1 MKSRKER
8 LENKKQQLLSENIKS
23 VKKATTYIGT
33 TVLMGTA
40 GLVLSKVKAQADT
53 VQIDQNTSSNNN
65 NENTSANS
73 NNINDQNQVS
83 TQTAQTQTQAQAA
96 SSSQEQ
102 SQVASASQAV
112 PSSAAAPTVNVSR
125 TYPGNVQTF
134 LNNIAGPAQQVAQQ
148 RGLYASLMIAQAAL
162 ESGWGG
168 SYLSTSAY
176 NLFGV
181 KWSGSG
187 AYIELPTQ
195 EFYNGSY
202 HTIYDKFQ
210 RYSSYAE
217 SLNGYANVIT
227 TRFPKST
234 RANSANYAIAAQNL
248 RYGVYGTYATAPDYA
263 DKLIRVIQ
271 TYNLTAYDVGGTS
284 VDTNQT
290 PTNNNNNV
298 DQTQTSG
305 NGTYTVKAGDSLY
318 RIAKNHN
325 ISLQELKSLNNLN
338 SDLIFAGQVLKVS
351 GQVSSSQPSTNTNTS
366 QNSNQTQT
374 NGNGT
379 YTVKAGDSLYRIAVN
394 HNMSLQ
400 ELKNLNNLSS
410 NLIMPGQV
418 LKVSGQVSSSQ
429 PSTNTNTSQNS
440 NQTQT
445 NGNGTYT
452 VKAGD
457 SLYRI
462 AVNHNMSLQEL
473 KNLNNLSSN
482 LIMPGQVLKVSG
494 QVSSSQPSTNTNT
507 SQNSNQTQT
516 NGNGTYTVKA
526 GDSLYRIAVNHNMS
540 LQELKNLNN
549 LSSNLIMPGQVLKV
563 SGQVSSSQPSTNTSQ
578 SSNQPQASVNGTYTV
593 KAGDSLYRI
602 AVNHNMS
609 LQELKNLNNLSSNL
623 IMPGQVLKVSG
634 QVSSSQPS
642 TNTSQSSNQPQ
653 ASVNGTYTV
662 KAGDSLWAIANSHKM
677 TLNDLKRVNNLSS
690 DLIYVGQT
698 LKVTKGAVTTANKP
712 NTQSNTNKTYT
723 VKAGDSLWR
732 IASNNG
738 TTVNQ
743 LKALNNL
750 TSDMI
755 YVGQNLKLK

>member
-96 SSSQEQ
+96 SSIQEQ

-112 PSSAAAPTVNVSR
+112 PSSTTAPTVNVSR

-351 GQVSSSQPSTNTNTS
+351 GQVSSSQSSTNTS
-366 QNSNQTQT
+366 QSSNQTQT
-374 NGNGT
+374 SGNGT
-379 YTVKAGDSLYRIAVN
+379 YTVKAGDSLYRIAKN
-394 HNMSLQ
+394 HNISLQ

-429 PSTNTNTSQNS
+429 PSTNTSQSS

-445 NGNGTYT
+445 
-452 VKAGD
+452 
-457 SLYRI
+457 S
-462 AVNHNMSLQEL
+462 
-473 KNLNNLSSN
+473 
-482 LIMPGQVLKVSG
+482 
-494 QVSSSQPSTNTNT
+494 
-507 SQNSNQTQT
+507 
-516 NGNGTYTVKA
+516 GNGTYTVKA

-578 SSNQPQASVNGTYTV
+578 NSNQTQT
-593 KAGDSLYRI
+593 
-602 AVNHNMS
+602 
-609 LQELKNLNNLSSNL
+609 
-623 IMPGQVLKVSG
+623 SG
-634 QVSSSQPS
+634 
-642 TNTSQSSNQPQ
+642 
-653 ASVNGTYTV
+653 NGTYTV

>member
-1 MKSRKER
+1 LKSRKER

-96 SSSQEQ
+96 SSIQEQ

-112 PSSAAAPTVNVSR
+112 PSSTTAPTVNVSR

-351 GQVSSSQPSTNTNTS
+351 GQVSSSQSSTNTS
-366 QNSNQTQT
+366 QSSNQTQAS
-374 NGNGT
+374 GNGT
-379 YTVKAGDSLYRIAVN
+379 YTVKAGDSLYRIAKN
-394 HNMSLQ
+394 HNISLQ

-429 PSTNTNTSQNS
+429 PSTNTNTSQSS

-462 AVNHNMSLQEL
+462 AVNHNISLQEL

-494 QVSSSQPSTNTNT
+494 QVSSSQPSTNT

-516 NGNGTYTVKA
+516 SGNGTYTVKA

-578 SSNQPQASVNGTYTV
+578 NSNQTQT
-593 KAGDSLYRI
+593 
-602 AVNHNMS
+602 
-609 LQELKNLNNLSSNL
+609 
-623 IMPGQVLKVSG
+623 SG
-634 QVSSSQPS
+634 
-642 TNTSQSSNQPQ
+642 
-653 ASVNGTYTV
+653 NGTYTV

>member
-1 MKSRKER
+1 LKSRKER

-40 GLVLSKVKAQADT
+40 GLVLSKAKAQADT
-53 VQIDQNTSSNNN
+53 VQVDQNTSSNNN

-73 NNINDQNQVS
+73 NNINEQSQVS
-83 TQTAQTQTQAQAA
+83 AQTAQTQTQDQAA
-96 SSSQEQ
+96 TPTQDQ
-102 SQVASASQAV
+102 SQVAPASQAV
-112 PSSAAAPTVNVSR
+112 PNSATAPTVSVSR
-125 TYPGNVQTF
+125 AYPGNVQTF

-271 TYNLTAYDVGGTS
+271 AYNLTAYDVGGSS

-290 PTNNNNNV
+290 PTTNNNNAG
-298 DQTQTSG
+298 QTQTSG

-325 ISLQELKSLNNLN
+325 MSLQELKSLNNLS

-351 GQVSSSQPSTNTNTS
+351 GQVTSNQPSTNTNTS
-366 QNSNQTQT
+366 QNSNQTQAS
-374 NGNGT
+374 GNGT

-418 LKVSGQVSSSQ
+418 LKVSGQATSNQ
-429 PSTNTNTSQNS
+429 PSTNTNTNTSQNS
-440 NQTQT
+440 NQTQAS
-445 NGNGTYT
+445 GNGTYT

-494 QVSSSQPSTNTNT
+494 QATSNQSSTNTNT
-507 SQNSNQTQT
+507 SQNSNQTQAS
-516 NGNGTYTVKA
+516 GNGTYTVKA

-563 SGQVSSSQPSTNTSQ
+563 SGKTVPNKPSTNTAQ
-578 SSNQPQASVNGTYTV
+578 NSNQTQT
-593 KAGDSLYRI
+593 
-602 AVNHNMS
+602 
-609 LQELKNLNNLSSNL
+609 
-623 IMPGQVLKVSG
+623 SG
-634 QVSSSQPS
+634 
-642 TNTSQSSNQPQ
+642 
-653 ASVNGTYTV
+653 NGTYTV

-677 TLNDLKRVNNLSS
+677 TLNDLKQVNNLSS

-698 LKVTKGAVTTANKP
+698 LKVTKGAVTTANKT
-712 NTQSNTNKTYT
+712 NAQSSPKKTYT

>member
-40 GLVLSKVKAQADT
+40 GLVLSKAKAQADT

-73 NNINDQNQVS
+73 NNINEQSQVS
-83 TQTAQTQTQAQAA
+83 AQTAQTQIQDRSATPTQD
-96 SSSQEQ
+96 Q
-102 SQVASASQAV
+102 SQVAPASQAV
-112 PSSAAAPTVNVSR
+112 PNSATTPTVSVSR
-125 TYPGNVQTF
+125 AYPGNVQIF

-271 TYNLTAYDVGGTS
+271 AYNLTAYDVGGSS

-290 PTNNNNNV
+290 PTTNNNNAG
-298 DQTQTSG
+298 QTQTSG

-325 ISLQELKSLNNLN
+325 MSLQELKSLNNLS

-351 GQVSSSQPSTNTNTS
+351 GQVTTNQPSTNTNTS
-366 QNSNQTQT
+366 QNSNQAQTSGNGTYTVKAGDSLYRIAVNHNMSLQELKNLNNLSSNLIIPGQVLKVSGQATSNQPSTNTSQNSNQTQASGNGTYMVKAGDSLYRIAVNHNMSLQELKNLNNLSSNLIMPGQVLKVSGQATSNQPST
-374 NGNGT
+374 NTSQNSNQTQASGNGT

-418 LKVSGQVSSSQ
+418 LKVSGKTVSNK
-429 PSTNTNTSQNS
+429 PSTNTAQNS
-440 NQTQT
+440 NQNQA
-445 NGNGTYT
+445 NG
-452 VKAGD
+452 
-457 SLYRI
+457 
-462 AVNHNMSLQEL
+462 
-473 KNLNNLSSN
+473 
-482 LIMPGQVLKVSG
+482 
-494 QVSSSQPSTNTNT
+494 
-507 SQNSNQTQT
+507 
-516 NGNGTYTVKA
+516 
-526 GDSLYRIAVNHNMS
+526 
-540 LQELKNLNN
+540 
-549 LSSNLIMPGQVLKV
+549 
-563 SGQVSSSQPSTNTSQ
+563 
-578 SSNQPQASVNGTYTV
+578 
-593 KAGDSLYRI
+593 
-602 AVNHNMS
+602 
-609 LQELKNLNNLSSNL
+609 
-623 IMPGQVLKVSG
+623 
-634 QVSSSQPS
+634 
-642 TNTSQSSNQPQ
+642 
-653 ASVNGTYTV
+653 NGTYTV

-677 TLNDLKRVNNLSS
+677 TLNDLKQVNNLSS

-698 LKVTKGAVTTANKP
+698 LKVTKGAVTTANKT
-712 NTQSNTNKTYT
+712 NAQSSPKKTYT

>member
-40 GLVLSKVKAQADT
+40 GLVLSKAKAQADT

-73 NNINDQNQVS
+73 NNINEQSQVS
-83 TQTAQTQTQAQAA
+83 AQTAQTQIQDRSATPTQD
-96 SSSQEQ
+96 Q
-102 SQVASASQAV
+102 SQVAPASQAV
-112 PSSAAAPTVNVSR
+112 PNSATTPTVSVSR
-125 TYPGNVQTF
+125 AYPGNVQIF

-271 TYNLTAYDVGGTS
+271 AYNLTAYDVGGSS

-290 PTNNNNNV
+290 PTTNNNNAG
-298 DQTQTSG
+298 QTQTSG

-325 ISLQELKSLNNLN
+325 MSLQELKSLNNLS

-351 GQVSSSQPSTNTNTS
+351 GQVTTNQPSTNTNTS
-366 QNSNQTQT
+366 QNSNQAQT
-374 NGNGT
+374 SGNGT

-418 LKVSGQVSSSQ
+418 LKVSGKTVSNK
-429 PSTNTNTSQNS
+429 PSTNTAQNS
-440 NQTQT
+440 NQNQA
-445 NGNGTYT
+445 NG
-452 VKAGD
+452 
-457 SLYRI
+457 
-462 AVNHNMSLQEL
+462 
-473 KNLNNLSSN
+473 
-482 LIMPGQVLKVSG
+482 
-494 QVSSSQPSTNTNT
+494 
-507 SQNSNQTQT
+507 
-516 NGNGTYTVKA
+516 
-526 GDSLYRIAVNHNMS
+526 
-540 LQELKNLNN
+540 
-549 LSSNLIMPGQVLKV
+549 
-563 SGQVSSSQPSTNTSQ
+563 
-578 SSNQPQASVNGTYTV
+578 
-593 KAGDSLYRI
+593 
-602 AVNHNMS
+602 
-609 LQELKNLNNLSSNL
+609 
-623 IMPGQVLKVSG
+623 
-634 QVSSSQPS
+634 
-642 TNTSQSSNQPQ
+642 
-653 ASVNGTYTV
+653 NGTYTV

-677 TLNDLKRVNNLSS
+677 TLNDLKQVNNLSS

-698 LKVTKGAVTTANKP
+698 LKVTKGAVTTANKT
-712 NTQSNTNKTYT
+712 NAQSSPKKTYT

>member
-96 SSSQEQ
+96 SSIQEQ

-351 GQVSSSQPSTNTNTS
+351 GQVSSSQSSTNTS
-366 QNSNQTQT
+366 QSSNQTQ
-374 NGNGT
+374 
-379 YTVKAGDSLYRIAVN
+379 AS
-394 HNMSLQ
+394 
-400 ELKNLNNLSS
+400 
-410 NLIMPGQV
+410 
-418 LKVSGQVSSSQ
+418 
-429 PSTNTNTSQNS
+429 
-440 NQTQT
+440 
-445 NGNGTYT
+445 
-452 VKAGD
+452 
-457 SLYRI
+457 
-462 AVNHNMSLQEL
+462 
-473 KNLNNLSSN
+473 
-482 LIMPGQVLKVSG
+482 
-494 QVSSSQPSTNTNT
+494 
-507 SQNSNQTQT
+507 
-516 NGNGTYTVKA
+516 GNGTYTVKA

-578 SSNQPQASVNGTYTV
+578 SSNQTQTNGNGTYTV

-634 QVSSSQPS
+634 QVSSSQSS

>member
-96 SSSQEQ
+96 SSIQEQ

-112 PSSAAAPTVNVSR
+112 PSSTTAPTVNVSR

-351 GQVSSSQPSTNTNTS
+351 GQVSSSQSSTNTSQSSNQTQASGNGTYTVKAGDSLYRIAKNHNISLQELKNLNNLSSNLIMPGQVLKVSGQVSSSQPSTNTS
-366 QNSNQTQT
+366 QSSNQTQT
-374 NGNGT
+374 SGNGT

-429 PSTNTNTSQNS
+429 Q
-440 NQTQT
+440 
-445 NGNGTYT
+445 
-452 VKAGD
+452 
-457 SLYRI
+457 
-462 AVNHNMSLQEL
+462 
-473 KNLNNLSSN
+473 
-482 LIMPGQVLKVSG
+482 
-494 QVSSSQPSTNTNT
+494 
-507 SQNSNQTQT
+507 
-516 NGNGTYTVKA
+516 
-526 GDSLYRIAVNHNMS
+526 
-540 LQELKNLNN
+540 
-549 LSSNLIMPGQVLKV
+549 
-563 SGQVSSSQPSTNTSQ
+563 STNTSQ
-578 SSNQPQASVNGTYTV
+578 SSNQTQT
-593 KAGDSLYRI
+593 
-602 AVNHNMS
+602 
-609 LQELKNLNNLSSNL
+609 
-623 IMPGQVLKVSG
+623 SG
-634 QVSSSQPS
+634 
-642 TNTSQSSNQPQ
+642 
-653 ASVNGTYTV
+653 NGTYTV

>member
-1 MKSRKER
+1 
-8 LENKKQQLLSENIKS
+8 
-23 VKKATTYIGT
+23 
-33 TVLMGTA
+33 
-40 GLVLSKVKAQADT
+40 
-53 VQIDQNTSSNNN
+53 
-65 NENTSANS
+65 
-73 NNINDQNQVS
+73 
-83 TQTAQTQTQAQAA
+83 
-96 SSSQEQ
+96 
-102 SQVASASQAV
+102 
-112 PSSAAAPTVNVSR
+112 
-125 TYPGNVQTF
+125 
-134 LNNIAGPAQQVAQQ
+134 
-148 RGLYASLMIAQAAL
+148 
-162 ESGWGG
+162 
-168 SYLSTSAY
+168 
-176 NLFGV
+176 
-181 KWSGSG
+181 
-187 AYIELPTQ
+187 
-195 EFYNGSY
+195 
-202 HTIYDKFQ
+202 
-210 RYSSYAE
+210 
-217 SLNGYANVIT
+217 
-227 TRFPKST
+227 
-234 RANSANYAIAAQNL
+234 
-248 RYGVYGTYATAPDYA
+248 
-263 DKLIRVIQ
+263 
-271 TYNLTAYDVGGTS
+271 
-284 VDTNQT
+284 
-290 PTNNNNNV
+290 
-298 DQTQTSG
+298 
-305 NGTYTVKAGDSLY
+305 
-318 RIAKNHN
+318 
-325 ISLQELKSLNNLN
+325 
-338 SDLIFAGQVLKVS
+338 
-351 GQVSSSQPSTNTNTS
+351 
-366 QNSNQTQT
+366 
-374 NGNGT
+374 
-379 YTVKAGDSLYRIAVN
+379 
-394 HNMSLQ
+394 
-400 ELKNLNNLSS
+400 
-410 NLIMPGQV
+410 MPGQV

-563 SGQVSSSQPSTNTSQ
+563 SGQVSSSQS
-578 SSNQPQASVNGTYTV
+578 
-593 KAGDSLYRI
+593 
-602 AVNHNMS
+602 
-609 LQELKNLNNLSSNL
+609 
-623 IMPGQVLKVSG
+623 
-634 QVSSSQPS
+634 S

>member
-40 GLVLSKVKAQADT
+40 GLVLSKAKAQADT
-53 VQIDQNTSSNNN
+53 VQVDQNTSSNNN

-73 NNINDQNQVS
+73 NNINEQSQVS
-83 TQTAQTQTQAQAA
+83 AQTAQTQTQDQAA
-96 SSSQEQ
+96 TPTQDQ
-102 SQVASASQAV
+102 SQVAPASQAV
-112 PSSAAAPTVNVSR
+112 PNSATAPTVSVSR
-125 TYPGNVQTF
+125 AYPGNVQTF

-271 TYNLTAYDVGGTS
+271 AYNLTAYDVGGSS

-290 PTNNNNNV
+290 PTTNNNNAG
-298 DQTQTSG
+298 QTQTSG

-325 ISLQELKSLNNLN
+325 MSLQELKSLNNLS

-351 GQVSSSQPSTNTNTS
+351 GQVTSNQPSTNTS
-366 QNSNQTQT
+366 QNSNQTQAS
-374 NGNGT
+374 GNGT

-418 LKVSGQVSSSQ
+418 LKVSGQATSNQ
-429 PSTNTNTSQNS
+429 PSTNTNTNTSQNS
-440 NQTQT
+440 NQTQAS
-445 NGNGTYT
+445 GNGTYT

-494 QVSSSQPSTNTNT
+494 KTVSNKPSTNTA
-507 SQNSNQTQT
+507 QNSNQTQT
-516 NGNGTYTVKA
+516 
-526 GDSLYRIAVNHNMS
+526 
-540 LQELKNLNN
+540 
-549 LSSNLIMPGQVLKV
+549 
-563 SGQVSSSQPSTNTSQ
+563 SG
-578 SSNQPQASVNGTYTV
+578 
-593 KAGDSLYRI
+593 
-602 AVNHNMS
+602 
-609 LQELKNLNNLSSNL
+609 
-623 IMPGQVLKVSG
+623 
-634 QVSSSQPS
+634 
-642 TNTSQSSNQPQ
+642 
-653 ASVNGTYTV
+653 NGTYTV

-677 TLNDLKRVNNLSS
+677 TLNDLKQVNNLSS

-698 LKVTKGAVTTANKP
+698 LKVTKGAVTTANKT
-712 NTQSNTNKTYT
+712 NAQSSPKKTYT

>member
-40 GLVLSKVKAQADT
+40 GLVLSKAKAQADT
-53 VQIDQNTSSNNN
+53 VQVDQNTSSNNN

-73 NNINDQNQVS
+73 NNINEQSQVS
-83 TQTAQTQTQAQAA
+83 AQTAQTQTQDQAA
-96 SSSQEQ
+96 TPTQDQ
-102 SQVASASQAV
+102 SQVAPASQAV
-112 PSSAAAPTVNVSR
+112 PNSATAPTVSVSR
-125 TYPGNVQTF
+125 AYPGNVQTF

-271 TYNLTAYDVGGTS
+271 AYNLTAYDVGGSS

-290 PTNNNNNV
+290 PTTNNNNAG
-298 DQTQTSG
+298 QTQTSG

-325 ISLQELKSLNNLN
+325 MSLQELKSLNNLS

-351 GQVSSSQPSTNTNTS
+351 GQVTSNQPSTNTNTS
-366 QNSNQTQT
+366 QNSNQTQAS
-374 NGNGT
+374 GNGT

-418 LKVSGQVSSSQ
+418 LKVSGQATSNQ
-429 PSTNTNTSQNS
+429 PNTNTSQNS
-440 NQTQT
+440 NQTQAS
-445 NGNGTYT
+445 GNGTYT

-494 QVSSSQPSTNTNT
+494 QATSNQPSTNTNTNT
-507 SQNSNQTQT
+507 SQNSNQTQAS
-516 NGNGTYTVKA
+516 GNGTYTVKA

-563 SGQVSSSQPSTNTSQ
+563 SGKTVSNKPSTNTAQ
-578 SSNQPQASVNGTYTV
+578 NSNQTQT
-593 KAGDSLYRI
+593 
-602 AVNHNMS
+602 
-609 LQELKNLNNLSSNL
+609 
-623 IMPGQVLKVSG
+623 SG
-634 QVSSSQPS
+634 
-642 TNTSQSSNQPQ
+642 
-653 ASVNGTYTV
+653 NGTYTV

-677 TLNDLKRVNNLSS
+677 TLNDLKQVNNLSS

-698 LKVTKGAVTTANKP
+698 LKVTKGAVTTANKT
-712 NTQSNTNKTYT
+712 NAQSSPKKTYT

>member
-351 GQVSSSQPSTNTNTS
+351 GQVLKVSGQVSSSQSSTNTS
-366 QNSNQTQT
+366 QSSNQTQAS
-374 NGNGT
+374 GNGT

-429 PSTNTNTSQNS
+429 PSTNTNTSQSS

-445 NGNGTYT
+445 
-452 VKAGD
+452 
-457 SLYRI
+457 S
-462 AVNHNMSLQEL
+462 
-473 KNLNNLSSN
+473 
-482 LIMPGQVLKVSG
+482 
-494 QVSSSQPSTNTNT
+494 
-507 SQNSNQTQT
+507 
-516 NGNGTYTVKA
+516 GNGTYTVKA

-578 SSNQPQASVNGTYTV
+578 SSNQPQASGNGTYTV

-634 QVSSSQPS
+634 QVSSSQPN
-642 TNTSQSSNQPQ
+642 TNTSQSSNQTQ
-653 ASVNGTYTV
+653 TSGNGTYTV

>member
-351 GQVSSSQPSTNTNTS
+351 GQVSSSQSSTNTS
-366 QNSNQTQT
+366 QSSNQTQT
-374 NGNGT
+374 SGNGT
-379 YTVKAGDSLYRIAVN
+379 YTVKAGDSLYRIAVS
-394 HNMSLQ
+394 HNISLQ

-494 QVSSSQPSTNTNT
+494 QVSSSQSSTNT
-507 SQNSNQTQT
+507 SQSSNQTQT
-516 NGNGTYTVKA
+516 SGNGTYTVKA

-578 SSNQPQASVNGTYTV
+578 SSNQTQASG
-593 KAGDSLYRI
+593 
-602 AVNHNMS
+602 
-609 LQELKNLNNLSSNL
+609 
-623 IMPGQVLKVSG
+623 
-634 QVSSSQPS
+634 
-642 TNTSQSSNQPQ
+642 
-653 ASVNGTYTV
+653 NGTYTV

-698 LKVTKGAVTTANKP
+698 LKVTKGAVTTVNKP

>member
-96 SSSQEQ
+96 SSIQEQ

-112 PSSAAAPTVNVSR
+112 PSSTTAPTVNVSR

-351 GQVSSSQPSTNTNTS
+351 GQVSSSQSSTNTSQSSNQTQASGNGTYTVKAGDSLYRIAKNHNISLQELKNLNNLSSNLIMPGQVLKVSGQVSSSQPSTNTSQSSNQTQTNGNGTYTVKAGDSLYRIAVNHNISLQELKNLNNLSSNLIMPGQVLKVSGQVSSSQPSTNTS

-374 NGNGT
+374 SGNGT

-429 PSTNTNTSQNS
+429 Q
-440 NQTQT
+440 
-445 NGNGTYT
+445 
-452 VKAGD
+452 
-457 SLYRI
+457 
-462 AVNHNMSLQEL
+462 
-473 KNLNNLSSN
+473 
-482 LIMPGQVLKVSG
+482 
-494 QVSSSQPSTNTNT
+494 
-507 SQNSNQTQT
+507 
-516 NGNGTYTVKA
+516 
-526 GDSLYRIAVNHNMS
+526 
-540 LQELKNLNN
+540 
-549 LSSNLIMPGQVLKV
+549 
-563 SGQVSSSQPSTNTSQ
+563 STNTSQ
-578 SSNQPQASVNGTYTV
+578 SSNQTQT
-593 KAGDSLYRI
+593 
-602 AVNHNMS
+602 
-609 LQELKNLNNLSSNL
+609 
-623 IMPGQVLKVSG
+623 SG
-634 QVSSSQPS
+634 
-642 TNTSQSSNQPQ
+642 
-653 ASVNGTYTV
+653 NGTYTV

-732 IASNNG
+732 IASTNG

>member
-96 SSSQEQ
+96 SSIQEQ

-112 PSSAAAPTVNVSR
+112 PSSTTAPTVNVSR

-351 GQVSSSQPSTNTNTS
+351 GQVSSSQSSTNTSQSSNQTQTSGNGTYTVKAGDSLYRIAKNHNISLQELKNLNNLSSNLIMPGQVLKVSGQVSSSQPSTNTNTS
-366 QNSNQTQT
+366 QNSNQTQAS
-374 NGNGT
+374 GNGT

-418 LKVSGQVSSSQ
+418 LKVSSQVSSSQ
-429 PSTNTNTSQNS
+429 PSTNTSQSS
-440 NQTQT
+440 NQTQAS
-445 NGNGTYT
+445 GNGTYT

-482 LIMPGQVLKVSG
+482 LIMPGQVLKVS
-494 QVSSSQPSTNTNT
+494 S
-507 SQNSNQTQT
+507 
-516 NGNGTYTVKA
+516 
-526 GDSLYRIAVNHNMS
+526 
-540 LQELKNLNN
+540 
-549 LSSNLIMPGQVLKV
+549 
-563 SGQVSSSQPSTNTSQ
+563 QVSSSQPSTNTSQ
-578 SSNQPQASVNGTYTV
+578 SSNQTQASG
-593 KAGDSLYRI
+593 
-602 AVNHNMS
+602 
-609 LQELKNLNNLSSNL
+609 
-623 IMPGQVLKVSG
+623 
-634 QVSSSQPS
+634 
-642 TNTSQSSNQPQ
+642 
-653 ASVNGTYTV
+653 NGTYTV

>member
-40 GLVLSKVKAQADT
+40 GLVLSKAKAQADT

-73 NNINDQNQVS
+73 NNINEQSQVS
-83 TQTAQTQTQAQAA
+83 AQTAQTQIQDRSATPTQD
-96 SSSQEQ
+96 Q
-102 SQVASASQAV
+102 SQVAPASQAV
-112 PSSAAAPTVNVSR
+112 PNSATTPTVSVSR
-125 TYPGNVQTF
+125 AYPGNVQIF

-271 TYNLTAYDVGGTS
+271 AYNLTAYDVGGSS

-290 PTNNNNNV
+290 PTTNNNNAG
-298 DQTQTSG
+298 QTQTSG

-325 ISLQELKSLNNLN
+325 MSLQELKSLNNLS

-351 GQVSSSQPSTNTNTS
+351 GQVTTNQPSTNTNTS
-366 QNSNQTQT
+366 QNSNQAQTSGNGTYTVKTGDSLYRIAKNHNMSLQELKSLNNLSSDLIFAGQVLKVSGQVTTNQPSTNTNTSQNSNQAQTSGNGTYTVKAGDSLYRIAVNHNMSLQELKNLNNLSSNLIIPGQVLKVSGQATSNQPSTNTSQNSNQTQAS
-374 NGNGT
+374 GNGT

-418 LKVSGQVSSSQ
+418 LKVSGQATSNQ
-429 PSTNTNTSQNS
+429 PSTNTSQNS
-440 NQTQT
+440 NQTQAS
-445 NGNGTYT
+445 GNGTYT

-494 QVSSSQPSTNTNT
+494 KTVSNKPSTNTA
-507 SQNSNQTQT
+507 QNSNQNQA
-516 NGNGTYTVKA
+516 NG
-526 GDSLYRIAVNHNMS
+526 
-540 LQELKNLNN
+540 
-549 LSSNLIMPGQVLKV
+549 
-563 SGQVSSSQPSTNTSQ
+563 
-578 SSNQPQASVNGTYTV
+578 
-593 KAGDSLYRI
+593 
-602 AVNHNMS
+602 
-609 LQELKNLNNLSSNL
+609 
-623 IMPGQVLKVSG
+623 
-634 QVSSSQPS
+634 
-642 TNTSQSSNQPQ
+642 
-653 ASVNGTYTV
+653 NGTYTV

-677 TLNDLKRVNNLSS
+677 TLNDLKQVNNLSS

-698 LKVTKGAVTTANKP
+698 LKVTKGAVTTANKT
-712 NTQSNTNKTYT
+712 NAQSSPKKTYT

>member
-96 SSSQEQ
+96 SSIQEQ

-351 GQVSSSQPSTNTNTS
+351 GQVSSSQSSTNTS
-366 QNSNQTQT
+366 QSSNQPQ
-374 NGNGT
+374 
-379 YTVKAGDSLYRIAVN
+379 AS
-394 HNMSLQ
+394 
-400 ELKNLNNLSS
+400 
-410 NLIMPGQV
+410 
-418 LKVSGQVSSSQ
+418 
-429 PSTNTNTSQNS
+429 
-440 NQTQT
+440 
-445 NGNGTYT
+445 
-452 VKAGD
+452 
-457 SLYRI
+457 
-462 AVNHNMSLQEL
+462 
-473 KNLNNLSSN
+473 
-482 LIMPGQVLKVSG
+482 
-494 QVSSSQPSTNTNT
+494 
-507 SQNSNQTQT
+507 
-516 NGNGTYTVKA
+516 GNGTYTVKA

-578 SSNQPQASVNGTYTV
+578 SSNQTQASG
-593 KAGDSLYRI
+593 
-602 AVNHNMS
+602 
-609 LQELKNLNNLSSNL
+609 
-623 IMPGQVLKVSG
+623 
-634 QVSSSQPS
+634 
-642 TNTSQSSNQPQ
+642 
-653 ASVNGTYTV
+653 NGTYTV

-698 LKVTKGAVTTANKP
+698 LKVTKGAVTTVNKP

>member
-96 SSSQEQ
+96 SSIQEQ

-351 GQVSSSQPSTNTNTS
+351 GQVSSSQSSTNTS
-366 QNSNQTQT
+366 QSSNQTQ
-374 NGNGT
+374 
-379 YTVKAGDSLYRIAVN
+379 AS
-394 HNMSLQ
+394 
-400 ELKNLNNLSS
+400 
-410 NLIMPGQV
+410 
-418 LKVSGQVSSSQ
+418 
-429 PSTNTNTSQNS
+429 
-440 NQTQT
+440 
-445 NGNGTYT
+445 GNGTYT

-578 SSNQPQASVNGTYTV
+578 SSNQTQTNGNGTYTV

-634 QVSSSQPS
+634 QVSSSQSS

>member
-40 GLVLSKVKAQADT
+40 GLVLSRAKAQADT

-73 NNINDQNQVS
+73 NNINDQDQVS
-83 TQTAQTQTQAQAA
+83 TQTQTQDQVA
-96 SSSQEQ
+96 SSTQEQ
-102 SQVASASQAV
+102 SQAASASQAV
-112 PSSAAAPTVNVSR
+112 PSSDTAPTVNVSR
-125 TYPGNVQTF
+125 AYPGNVQTF
-134 LNNIAGPAQQVAQQ
+134 LNNIAGSAQQVAQQ

-248 RYGVYGTYATAPDYA
+248 RYGVYGAYATAPDYA

-271 TYNLTAYDVGGTS
+271 TYNLTAYDVGGAS

-298 DQTQTSG
+298 GQTQTSG
-305 NGTYTVKAGDSLY
+305 SGTYTVKAGDSLY

-325 ISLQELKSLNNLN
+325 MSLQELKSLNNLS

-374 NGNGT
+374 
-379 YTVKAGDSLYRIAVN
+379 S
-394 HNMSLQ
+394 
-400 ELKNLNNLSS
+400 
-410 NLIMPGQV
+410 
-418 LKVSGQVSSSQ
+418 
-429 PSTNTNTSQNS
+429 
-440 NQTQT
+440 
-445 NGNGTYT
+445 
-452 VKAGD
+452 
-457 SLYRI
+457 
-462 AVNHNMSLQEL
+462 
-473 KNLNNLSSN
+473 
-482 LIMPGQVLKVSG
+482 
-494 QVSSSQPSTNTNT
+494 
-507 SQNSNQTQT
+507 
-516 NGNGTYTVKA
+516 GNGTYTVKA

-578 SSNQPQASVNGTYTV
+578 SSNQTQT
-593 KAGDSLYRI
+593 
-602 AVNHNMS
+602 
-609 LQELKNLNNLSSNL
+609 
-623 IMPGQVLKVSG
+623 SG
-634 QVSSSQPS
+634 
-642 TNTSQSSNQPQ
+642 
-653 ASVNGTYTV
+653 NGTYTV

>member
-429 PSTNTNTSQNS
+429 PSTNTSQSS

-494 QVSSSQPSTNTNT
+494 QVSSSQS
-507 SQNSNQTQT
+507 
-516 NGNGTYTVKA
+516 
-526 GDSLYRIAVNHNMS
+526 
-540 LQELKNLNN
+540 
-549 LSSNLIMPGQVLKV
+549 
-563 SGQVSSSQPSTNTSQ
+563 
-578 SSNQPQASVNGTYTV
+578 
-593 KAGDSLYRI
+593 
-602 AVNHNMS
+602 
-609 LQELKNLNNLSSNL
+609 
-623 IMPGQVLKVSG
+623 
-634 QVSSSQPS
+634 S

>member
-351 GQVSSSQPSTNTNTS
+351 GQVSSSQSSTNTS
-366 QNSNQTQT
+366 QSSNQTQT
-374 NGNGT
+374 SGNGT
-379 YTVKAGDSLYRIAVN
+379 YTVKAGDSLYRIAVS
-394 HNMSLQ
+394 HNISLQ

-494 QVSSSQPSTNTNT
+494 QVSSSQSSTNT
-507 SQNSNQTQT
+507 SQSSNQPQAS
-516 NGNGTYTVKA
+516 GNGTYTVKA

-578 SSNQPQASVNGTYTV
+578 SSNQTQASG
-593 KAGDSLYRI
+593 
-602 AVNHNMS
+602 
-609 LQELKNLNNLSSNL
+609 
-623 IMPGQVLKVSG
+623 
-634 QVSSSQPS
+634 
-642 TNTSQSSNQPQ
+642 
-653 ASVNGTYTV
+653 NGTYTV

-698 LKVTKGAVTTANKP
+698 LKVTKGAVTTVNKP

>member
-96 SSSQEQ
+96 SSIQEQ

-112 PSSAAAPTVNVSR
+112 PSSTTAPTVNVSR

-578 SSNQPQASVNGTYTV
+578 SSNQPQASGNGTYTV

-634 QVSSSQPS
+634 QVSSSQSS

-698 LKVTKGAVTTANKP
+698 LKVTKGAVTAANKP

>member
-40 GLVLSKVKAQADT
+40 GLVLSKAKAQADT

-73 NNINDQNQVS
+73 NNINEQSQVS
-83 TQTAQTQTQAQAA
+83 AQTAQTQIQDRSATPTQD
-96 SSSQEQ
+96 Q
-102 SQVASASQAV
+102 SQVAPASQAV
-112 PSSAAAPTVNVSR
+112 PNSATTPTVSVSR
-125 TYPGNVQTF
+125 AYPGNVQIF

-217 SLNGYANVIT
+217 SLNGYANAIT

-271 TYNLTAYDVGGTS
+271 AYNLIAYDVGGSS

-290 PTNNNNNV
+290 PTTNNNNAG
-298 DQTQTSG
+298 QTQTSG

-325 ISLQELKSLNNLN
+325 MSLQELKSLNNLS

-351 GQVSSSQPSTNTNTS
+351 GQVTTNQPSTNTNTS
-366 QNSNQTQT
+366 QNSNQAQTSGNGTYTVKAGDSLYRIAVNYNMSLQELKNLNNLSSNLIIPGQVLKVSGQATSNQPSTNTSQNSNQTQAS
-374 NGNGT
+374 GNGT

-418 LKVSGQVSSSQ
+418 LKVSGQATSNQ
-429 PSTNTNTSQNS
+429 PSTNTSQNS
-440 NQTQT
+440 NQTQAS
-445 NGNGTYT
+445 GNGTYT

-494 QVSSSQPSTNTNT
+494 QANTSQPSTNTNT
-507 SQNSNQTQT
+507 SQNSNQAQAS
-516 NGNGTYTVKA
+516 GNGTYTVKA

-563 SGQVSSSQPSTNTSQ
+563 SGKTVSNKPSTNTAQ
-578 SSNQPQASVNGTYTV
+578 NSNQNQANG
-593 KAGDSLYRI
+593 
-602 AVNHNMS
+602 
-609 LQELKNLNNLSSNL
+609 
-623 IMPGQVLKVSG
+623 
-634 QVSSSQPS
+634 
-642 TNTSQSSNQPQ
+642 
-653 ASVNGTYTV
+653 NGTYTV

-677 TLNDLKRVNNLSS
+677 TLNDLKQVNNLSS

-698 LKVTKGAVTTANKP
+698 LKVTKGAVTTANKT
-712 NTQSNTNKTYT
+712 NAQSSPKKTYT

>member
-96 SSSQEQ
+96 SSIQEQ

-112 PSSAAAPTVNVSR
+112 PSSTTAPTVNVSR
-125 TYPGNVQTF
+125 TYPGNVQIF

-351 GQVSSSQPSTNTNTS
+351 GQVSSSQSSTNTS
-366 QNSNQTQT
+366 QSSNQTQAS
-374 NGNGT
+374 GNGT
-379 YTVKAGDSLYRIAVN
+379 YTVKAGDSLYRIAKN
-394 HNMSLQ
+394 HNISLQ

-429 PSTNTNTSQNS
+429 PNTNTNTSQS
-440 NQTQT
+440 
-445 NGNGTYT
+445 
-452 VKAGD
+452 
-457 SLYRI
+457 
-462 AVNHNMSLQEL
+462 
-473 KNLNNLSSN
+473 
-482 LIMPGQVLKVSG
+482 
-494 QVSSSQPSTNTNT
+494 
-507 SQNSNQTQT
+507 SNQTQT

-578 SSNQPQASVNGTYTV
+578 SSNQTQTSGNGTYTV

-642 TNTSQSSNQPQ
+642 TNTSQNSNQTQ
-653 ASVNGTYTV
+653 TSGNGTYTV

>member
-400 ELKNLNNLSS
+400 ELKNLNN
-410 NLIMPGQV
+410 
-418 LKVSGQVSSSQ
+418 
-429 PSTNTNTSQNS
+429 
-440 NQTQT
+440 
-445 NGNGTYT
+445 
-452 VKAGD
+452 
-457 SLYRI
+457 
-462 AVNHNMSLQEL
+462 
-473 KNLNNLSSN
+473 
-482 LIMPGQVLKVSG
+482 
-494 QVSSSQPSTNTNT
+494 
-507 SQNSNQTQT
+507 
-516 NGNGTYTVKA
+516 
-526 GDSLYRIAVNHNMS
+526 
-540 LQELKNLNN
+540 
-549 LSSNLIMPGQVLKV
+549 
-563 SGQVSSSQPSTNTSQ
+563 
-578 SSNQPQASVNGTYTV
+578 
-593 KAGDSLYRI
+593 
-602 AVNHNMS
+602 
-609 LQELKNLNNLSSNL
+609 
-623 IMPGQVLKVSG
+623 
-634 QVSSSQPS
+634 
-642 TNTSQSSNQPQ
+642 
-653 ASVNGTYTV
+653 
-662 KAGDSLWAIANSHKM
+662 
-677 TLNDLKRVNNLSS
+677 
-690 DLIYVGQT
+690 
-698 LKVTKGAVTTANKP
+698 
-712 NTQSNTNKTYT
+712 
-723 VKAGDSLWR
+723 
-732 IASNNG
+732 
-738 TTVNQ
+738 
-743 LKALNNL
+743 
-750 TSDMI
+750 
-755 YVGQNLKLK
+755 

>member
-494 QVSSSQPSTNTNT
+494 QVSSSQSSTNT
-507 SQNSNQTQT
+507 SQSSNQPQAS
-516 NGNGTYTVKA
+516 GNGTYTVKA

-563 SGQVSSSQPSTNTSQ
+563 SGQVSSSQS
-578 SSNQPQASVNGTYTV
+578 
-593 KAGDSLYRI
+593 
-602 AVNHNMS
+602 
-609 LQELKNLNNLSSNL
+609 
-623 IMPGQVLKVSG
+623 
-634 QVSSSQPS
+634 S

>member
-40 GLVLSKVKAQADT
+40 GLVLSKAKAQADT

-65 NENTSANS
+65 NNENTSANS
-73 NNINDQNQVS
+73 NNINEQSQVS
-83 TQTAQTQTQAQAA
+83 AQTAQTQIQDRSATPTQD
-96 SSSQEQ
+96 Q
-102 SQVASASQAV
+102 SQVAPASQAV
-112 PSSAAAPTVNVSR
+112 PNSATTPTVSVSR
-125 TYPGNVQTF
+125 AYPGNVQIF

-271 TYNLTAYDVGGTS
+271 AYNLIAYDVGGSS

-290 PTNNNNNV
+290 PTTNNNNAG
-298 DQTQTSG
+298 QTQTSG

-325 ISLQELKSLNNLN
+325 MSLQELKSLNNLS

-351 GQVSSSQPSTNTNTS
+351 GQVTTNQPSTNTNTS
-366 QNSNQTQT
+366 QNSNQAQTSGNGTYTVKAGDSLYRIAVNHNMSLQELKNLNNLSSNLIIPGQVLKVSGQATSNQPSTNTSQNSNQTQAS
-374 NGNGT
+374 GNGT

-418 LKVSGQVSSSQ
+418 LKVSGKTVSNK
-429 PSTNTNTSQNS
+429 PSTNTAQNS
-440 NQTQT
+440 NQNQA
-445 NGNGTYT
+445 NG
-452 VKAGD
+452 
-457 SLYRI
+457 
-462 AVNHNMSLQEL
+462 
-473 KNLNNLSSN
+473 
-482 LIMPGQVLKVSG
+482 
-494 QVSSSQPSTNTNT
+494 
-507 SQNSNQTQT
+507 
-516 NGNGTYTVKA
+516 
-526 GDSLYRIAVNHNMS
+526 
-540 LQELKNLNN
+540 
-549 LSSNLIMPGQVLKV
+549 
-563 SGQVSSSQPSTNTSQ
+563 
-578 SSNQPQASVNGTYTV
+578 
-593 KAGDSLYRI
+593 
-602 AVNHNMS
+602 
-609 LQELKNLNNLSSNL
+609 
-623 IMPGQVLKVSG
+623 
-634 QVSSSQPS
+634 
-642 TNTSQSSNQPQ
+642 
-653 ASVNGTYTV
+653 NGTYTV

-677 TLNDLKRVNNLSS
+677 TLNDLKQVNNLSS

-698 LKVTKGAVTTANKP
+698 LKVTKGAVTTANKT
-712 NTQSNTNKTYT
+712 NAQSSPKKTYT

>member
-40 GLVLSKVKAQADT
+40 GLVLSKAKAQADT

-73 NNINDQNQVS
+73 NNINEQSQVS
-83 TQTAQTQTQAQAA
+83 AQTAQTQIQDRSATPTQD
-96 SSSQEQ
+96 Q
-102 SQVASASQAV
+102 SQVAPASQAV
-112 PSSAAAPTVNVSR
+112 PNSATTPTVSVSR
-125 TYPGNVQTF
+125 AYPGNVQIF

-271 TYNLTAYDVGGTS
+271 AYNLIAYDVGGSS

-290 PTNNNNNV
+290 PTTNNNNAG
-298 DQTQTSG
+298 QTQTSG

-325 ISLQELKSLNNLN
+325 MSLQELKSLNNLS

-351 GQVSSSQPSTNTNTS
+351 GQVTTNQPSTNTNTS
-366 QNSNQTQT
+366 QNSNQAQTSGNGTYTVKAGDSLYRIAVNYNMSLQELKNLNNLSSNLIIPGQVLKVSGQATSNQPSTNTSQNSNQTQAS
-374 NGNGT
+374 GNGT

-418 LKVSGQVSSSQ
+418 LKVSGQANTSQ

-440 NQTQT
+440 NQAQAS
-445 NGNGTYT
+445 GNGTYT

-494 QVSSSQPSTNTNT
+494 KTVSNKPSTNTA
-507 SQNSNQTQT
+507 QNSNQNQA
-516 NGNGTYTVKA
+516 NG
-526 GDSLYRIAVNHNMS
+526 
-540 LQELKNLNN
+540 
-549 LSSNLIMPGQVLKV
+549 
-563 SGQVSSSQPSTNTSQ
+563 
-578 SSNQPQASVNGTYTV
+578 
-593 KAGDSLYRI
+593 
-602 AVNHNMS
+602 
-609 LQELKNLNNLSSNL
+609 
-623 IMPGQVLKVSG
+623 
-634 QVSSSQPS
+634 
-642 TNTSQSSNQPQ
+642 
-653 ASVNGTYTV
+653 NGTYTV

-677 TLNDLKRVNNLSS
+677 TLNDLKQVNNLSS

-698 LKVTKGAVTTANKP
+698 LKVTKGAVTTANKT
-712 NTQSNTNKTYT
+712 NAQSSPKKTYT

>member
-96 SSSQEQ
+96 SSIQEQ

-351 GQVSSSQPSTNTNTS
+351 GQVSSSQSSTNTS
-366 QNSNQTQT
+366 QSSNQTQT
-374 NGNGT
+374 SGNGT
-379 YTVKAGDSLYRIAVN
+379 YTVKAGDSLYRIAVS

-494 QVSSSQPSTNTNT
+494 QVSSSQSSTNT
-507 SQNSNQTQT
+507 SQSSNQPQAS
-516 NGNGTYTVKA
+516 GNGTYTVKA

-578 SSNQPQASVNGTYTV
+578 SSNQTQASG
-593 KAGDSLYRI
+593 
-602 AVNHNMS
+602 
-609 LQELKNLNNLSSNL
+609 
-623 IMPGQVLKVSG
+623 
-634 QVSSSQPS
+634 
-642 TNTSQSSNQPQ
+642 
-653 ASVNGTYTV
+653 NGTYTV

-698 LKVTKGAVTTANKP
+698 LKVTKGAVTTVNKP

>member
-40 GLVLSKVKAQADT
+40 GLVLSKAKAQADT

-73 NNINDQNQVS
+73 NNINEQSQVS
-83 TQTAQTQTQAQAA
+83 AQTAQTQIQDRSATPTQD
-96 SSSQEQ
+96 Q
-102 SQVASASQAV
+102 SQVAPASQAV
-112 PSSAAAPTVNVSR
+112 PNSATTPTVSVSR
-125 TYPGNVQTF
+125 AYPGNVQIF

-271 TYNLTAYDVGGTS
+271 AYNLIAYDVGGSS

-290 PTNNNNNV
+290 PTTNNNNAG
-298 DQTQTSG
+298 QTQTSG

-325 ISLQELKSLNNLN
+325 MSLQELKSLNNLS

-351 GQVSSSQPSTNTNTS
+351 GQVTTNQPSTNTNTS
-366 QNSNQTQT
+366 QNSNQAQTSGNGTYTVKAGDSLYRIAVNYNMSLQELKNLNNLSSNLIIPGQVLKVSGQATSNQPSTNTSQNSNQTQAS
-374 NGNGT
+374 GNGT

-418 LKVSGQVSSSQ
+418 LKVSGQATSNQ
-429 PSTNTNTSQNS
+429 PSTNTSQNS
-440 NQTQT
+440 SQTQAS
-445 NGNGTYT
+445 GNGTYT

-494 QVSSSQPSTNTNT
+494 QANTSQPSTNTNT
-507 SQNSNQTQT
+507 SQNSNQAQAS
-516 NGNGTYTVKA
+516 GNGTYTVKA

-563 SGQVSSSQPSTNTSQ
+563 SGKTVSNKPSTNTAQ
-578 SSNQPQASVNGTYTV
+578 NSNQNQANG
-593 KAGDSLYRI
+593 
-602 AVNHNMS
+602 
-609 LQELKNLNNLSSNL
+609 
-623 IMPGQVLKVSG
+623 
-634 QVSSSQPS
+634 
-642 TNTSQSSNQPQ
+642 
-653 ASVNGTYTV
+653 NGTYTV

-677 TLNDLKRVNNLSS
+677 TLNDLKQVNNLSS

-698 LKVTKGAVTTANKP
+698 LKVTKGAVTTANKT
-712 NTQSNTNKTYT
+712 NAQSSPKKTYT

>member
-96 SSSQEQ
+96 SSIQEQ

-112 PSSAAAPTVNVSR
+112 PSSTTAPTVNVSR

-195 EFYNGSY
+195 EFYNDSY

-351 GQVSSSQPSTNTNTS
+351 GQVSSSQSSTNTS
-366 QNSNQTQT
+366 QSSNQTQAS
-374 NGNGT
+374 GNGT
-379 YTVKAGDSLYRIAVN
+379 YTVKAGDSLYRIAKN
-394 HNMSLQ
+394 HN
-400 ELKNLNNLSS
+400 
-410 NLIMPGQV
+410 I
-418 LKVSGQVSSSQ
+418 
-429 PSTNTNTSQNS
+429 
-440 NQTQT
+440 
-445 NGNGTYT
+445 
-452 VKAGD
+452 
-457 SLYRI
+457 
-462 AVNHNMSLQEL
+462 
-473 KNLNNLSSN
+473 
-482 LIMPGQVLKVSG
+482 
-494 QVSSSQPSTNTNT
+494 
-507 SQNSNQTQT
+507 
-516 NGNGTYTVKA
+516 
-526 GDSLYRIAVNHNMS
+526 S

-578 SSNQPQASVNGTYTV
+578 SSNQTQTNGNGTYTV

-602 AVNHNMS
+602 AVNHNIS

-642 TNTSQSSNQPQ
+642 TNTSQSSNQTQ
-653 ASVNGTYTV
+653 TSGNGTYTV

>member
-96 SSSQEQ
+96 SSIQEQ

-351 GQVSSSQPSTNTNTS
+351 GQVSSSQSSTNTS
-366 QNSNQTQT
+366 QSSNQTQ
-374 NGNGT
+374 
-379 YTVKAGDSLYRIAVN
+379 AS
-394 HNMSLQ
+394 
-400 ELKNLNNLSS
+400 
-410 NLIMPGQV
+410 
-418 LKVSGQVSSSQ
+418 
-429 PSTNTNTSQNS
+429 
-440 NQTQT
+440 
-445 NGNGTYT
+445 GNGTYT

-578 SSNQPQASVNGTYTV
+578 SSNQPQASGNGTYTV

-642 TNTSQSSNQPQ
+642 TNTSQSSNQTQ
-653 ASVNGTYTV
+653 TSGNGTYTV

-698 LKVTKGAVTTANKP
+698 LKVTKGAVTTVNKP

>member
-429 PSTNTNTSQNS
+429 PSTNTSQSS
-440 NQTQT
+440 NQPQAS
-445 NGNGTYT
+445 GNGTYT

-494 QVSSSQPSTNTNT
+494 QVSSSQS
-507 SQNSNQTQT
+507 
-516 NGNGTYTVKA
+516 
-526 GDSLYRIAVNHNMS
+526 
-540 LQELKNLNN
+540 
-549 LSSNLIMPGQVLKV
+549 
-563 SGQVSSSQPSTNTSQ
+563 STNTSQ
-578 SSNQPQASVNGTYTV
+578 SSNQPQASVN
-593 KAGDSLYRI
+593 R
-602 AVNHNMS
+602 
-609 LQELKNLNNLSSNL
+609 
-623 IMPGQVLKVSG
+623 
-634 QVSSSQPS
+634 
-642 TNTSQSSNQPQ
+642 
-653 ASVNGTYTV
+653 TYTV

>member
-351 GQVSSSQPSTNTNTS
+351 GQVSSSQSSTNTS
-366 QNSNQTQT
+366 QSSNQTQT
-374 NGNGT
+374 SGNGT

-429 PSTNTNTSQNS
+429 SSTNTSQSS

-445 NGNGTYT
+445 
-452 VKAGD
+452 
-457 SLYRI
+457 S
-462 AVNHNMSLQEL
+462 
-473 KNLNNLSSN
+473 
-482 LIMPGQVLKVSG
+482 
-494 QVSSSQPSTNTNT
+494 
-507 SQNSNQTQT
+507 
-516 NGNGTYTVKA
+516 GNGTYTVKA

-578 SSNQPQASVNGTYTV
+578 SSNQTQASG
-593 KAGDSLYRI
+593 
-602 AVNHNMS
+602 
-609 LQELKNLNNLSSNL
+609 
-623 IMPGQVLKVSG
+623 
-634 QVSSSQPS
+634 
-642 TNTSQSSNQPQ
+642 
-653 ASVNGTYTV
+653 NGTYTV

-698 LKVTKGAVTTANKP
+698 LKVTKGAVTTVNKP

>member
-96 SSSQEQ
+96 SSIQEQ

-112 PSSAAAPTVNVSR
+112 PSSTTAPTVNVSR

-325 ISLQELKSLNNLN
+325 ISLQELK
-338 SDLIFAGQVLKVS
+338 
-351 GQVSSSQPSTNTNTS
+351 
-366 QNSNQTQT
+366 
-374 NGNGT
+374 
-379 YTVKAGDSLYRIAVN
+379 
-394 HNMSLQ
+394 
-400 ELKNLNNLSS
+400 NLNNLSS

-429 PSTNTNTSQNS
+429 PSTNTNTSQS
-440 NQTQT
+440 
-445 NGNGTYT
+445 
-452 VKAGD
+452 
-457 SLYRI
+457 
-462 AVNHNMSLQEL
+462 
-473 KNLNNLSSN
+473 
-482 LIMPGQVLKVSG
+482 
-494 QVSSSQPSTNTNT
+494 
-507 SQNSNQTQT
+507 SNQTQT

-578 SSNQPQASVNGTYTV
+578 SSNQTQTSGNGTYTV

-642 TNTSQSSNQPQ
+642 TNTSQNSNQTQ
-653 ASVNGTYTV
+653 TSGNGTYTV

>member
-40 GLVLSKVKAQADT
+40 GLVLSKSKAQADT

-73 NNINDQNQVS
+73 NNINEQSQVAA
-83 TQTAQTQTQAQAA
+83 QPAQTQTQDRSA
-96 SSSQEQ
+96 SPTQEQ
-102 SQVASASQAV
+102 SQVAPASQAV
-112 PSSAAAPTVNVSR
+112 PSSDTTPTVSVSR
-125 TYPGNVQTF
+125 AYPGNVQTF

-168 SYLSTSAY
+168 SYLATSAY

-271 TYNLTAYDVGGTS
+271 AYNLTAYDVGGSS
-284 VDTNQT
+284 VDTDQT
-290 PTNNNNNV
+290 TTNNNNV
-298 DQTQTSG
+298 GQTQTSG
-305 NGTYTVKAGDSLY
+305 NGSYTVKAGDSLY

-325 ISLQELKSLNNLN
+325 MSLQELKSLNNLS

-351 GQVSSSQPSTNTNTS
+351 GQAASSQPSTNTNAS
-366 QNSNQTQT
+366 QNSNQTQAS
-374 NGNGT
+374 GNGS

-400 ELKNLNNLSS
+400 ELKSLNNLSS
-410 NLIMPGQV
+410 DLIFAGQV
-418 LKVSGQVSSSQ
+418 LKVSGQAASSQ
-429 PSTNTNTSQNS
+429 PST
-440 NQTQT
+440 
-445 NGNGTYT
+445 
-452 VKAGD
+452 
-457 SLYRI
+457 
-462 AVNHNMSLQEL
+462 
-473 KNLNNLSSN
+473 
-482 LIMPGQVLKVSG
+482 
-494 QVSSSQPSTNTNT
+494 
-507 SQNSNQTQT
+507 
-516 NGNGTYTVKA
+516 
-526 GDSLYRIAVNHNMS
+526 
-540 LQELKNLNN
+540 
-549 LSSNLIMPGQVLKV
+549 
-563 SGQVSSSQPSTNTSQ
+563 
-578 SSNQPQASVNGTYTV
+578 
-593 KAGDSLYRI
+593 
-602 AVNHNMS
+602 
-609 LQELKNLNNLSSNL
+609 
-623 IMPGQVLKVSG
+623 
-634 QVSSSQPS
+634 
-642 TNTSQSSNQPQ
+642 
-653 ASVNGTYTV
+653 
-662 KAGDSLWAIANSHKM
+662 
-677 TLNDLKRVNNLSS
+677 
-690 DLIYVGQT
+690 
-698 LKVTKGAVTTANKP
+698 
-712 NTQSNTNKTYT
+712 
-723 VKAGDSLWR
+723 
-732 IASNNG
+732 
-738 TTVNQ
+738 
-743 LKALNNL
+743 
-750 TSDMI
+750 
-755 YVGQNLKLK
+755 

>member
-96 SSSQEQ
+96 SSTQEQ

-112 PSSAAAPTVNVSR
+112 PSSATAPTVNVSR

-271 TYNLTAYDVGGTS
+271 TYNLTAYDVGGAS
-284 VDTNQT
+284 IDTNQT

-298 DQTQTSG
+298 VQTQTSG
-305 NGTYTVKAGDSLY
+305 SGTYTVKAGDSLY

-325 ISLQELKSLNNLN
+325 MSLQELKSLNNLS

-351 GQVSSSQPSTNTNTS
+351 GQVSSSQPSTNTS
-366 QNSNQTQT
+366 QSSNQTQAS
-374 NGNGT
+374 GNGT

-418 LKVSGQVSSSQ
+418 LKVSS
-429 PSTNTNTSQNS
+429 
-440 NQTQT
+440 
-445 NGNGTYT
+445 
-452 VKAGD
+452 
-457 SLYRI
+457 
-462 AVNHNMSLQEL
+462 
-473 KNLNNLSSN
+473 
-482 LIMPGQVLKVSG
+482 
-494 QVSSSQPSTNTNT
+494 
-507 SQNSNQTQT
+507 
-516 NGNGTYTVKA
+516 
-526 GDSLYRIAVNHNMS
+526 
-540 LQELKNLNN
+540 
-549 LSSNLIMPGQVLKV
+549 
-563 SGQVSSSQPSTNTSQ
+563 QVSSSQPSTNTSQ
-578 SSNQPQASVNGTYTV
+578 SSNQTQASG
-593 KAGDSLYRI
+593 
-602 AVNHNMS
+602 
-609 LQELKNLNNLSSNL
+609 
-623 IMPGQVLKVSG
+623 
-634 QVSSSQPS
+634 
-642 TNTSQSSNQPQ
+642 
-653 ASVNGTYTV
+653 NGTYTV